1 MKKCKINQ
9 LNLEISHPIDV
20 LIGCVSYEQRC
31 LSGATALKKI
41 NIQYTIYFR
50 VKEFTNASFVN
61 EGKLKEI
68 FNDKLRIVEFSSK
81 KPVEFVDAFTKQL
94 NEIGKNIDREL
105 NVLIDISTFT
115 RESLIMMVGM
125 LYQHQRIISHLY

>member
-50 VKEFTNASFVN
+50 VKEKPATPQSA
-61 EGKLKEI
+61 GQP
-68 FNDKLRIVEFSSK
+68 FSQESRSTR
-81 KPVEFVDAFTKQL
+81 PQS
-94 NEIGKNIDREL
+94 
-105 NVLIDISTFT
+105 VLVF
-115 RESLIMMVGM
+115 
-125 LYQHQRIISHLY
+125 